1 MDRLHVRGGR
11 PLEGTVQNAGAK
23 NACLSIL
30 SASLLTKKTLTLS
43 NLPALSDVD
52 TMLEILQ
59 RLGTVVERETQGGV
73 VRCTTSEIAD
83 PTAPWDLVRKMR
95 ASFEVLG
102 PLLGRCGRARV
113 SYPGGCLI
121 GVRPVDTHLRGLEAL
136 GARVRTEGGNVVA
149 EAPSGGLRGGDV
161 YLGTPA
167 GSSVGATRN
176 VLMAAV
182 LARGTSVLSSA
193 ACEPEVVDLA
203 HCLQAMGADIEGAG
217 SPTITVRGVDGLDGA
232 EHAIIPDRI
241 EAGTFLV
248 AGALTG
254 GRVRVEGVRP
264 DHHSALLDAFVR
276 AGVPIE
282 KGGDWIETQTRDL
295 RLDPLRPT
303 DITTQ
308 PYPGF
313 PTDLQAQWMAL
324 MLAVPGVSIIT
335 ETIFEDRYMHLPELA
350 RLGASVRRHANSAI
364 VCGGKRLSGANLM
377 ASDLRA
383 SAALVLAG
391 LIAEGKTTIHRVYHL
406 DRGYQRIE
414 VRLGAL
420 GATIR
425 REQQ

>member
-1 MDRLHVRGGR
+1 MDRLHVQGTG
-11 PLEGTVQNAGAK
+11 PLQGTLQNAGAK

-30 SASLLTKKTLTLS
+30 SASLLSKETLS
-43 NLPALSDVD
+43 LTNLPVLSDVE
-52 TMLEILQ
+52 TMIGIL
-59 RLGTVVERETQGGV
+59 RGLGTEIERSGNVAHCRTL
-73 VRCTTSEIAD
+73 RIPD
-83 PTAPWDLVRKMR
+83 PTASWDLVRKMR

-102 PLLGRCGRARV
+102 PLLARCGRARV

-121 GVRPVDTHLRGLEAL
+121 GVRPVDAHLRGLEAL

-149 EAPSGGLRGGDV
+149 AAPAGGLRGGEV

-167 GSSVGATRN
+167 GASVGATRN

-182 LARGTSVLSSA
+182 LAKGQSVLNSA

-203 HCLQAMGADIEGAG
+203 ECLNAMGADVQGAG
-217 SPTITVRGVDGLDGA
+217 SPTIIVRGVDELHGA
-232 EHAIIPDRI
+232 EHRIIPDRI
-241 EAGTFLV
+241 EAGTYLV

-254 GRVRVEGVRP
+254 GRVRVAGLRP
-264 DHHSALLDAFVR
+264 EHHSALLDAFSR

-282 KGGDWIETQTRDL
+282 RGADWLETQARDL
-295 RLDPLRPT
+295 EQDRLQPT

-324 MLAVPGVSIIT
+324 MLAAPGVSIIT
-335 ETIFEDRYMHLPELA
+335 ETIFEDRYMHLAELA
-350 RLGASVRRHANSAI
+350 RLGASVRRQANGAI
-364 VCGGKRLSGANLM
+364 VCGGGPLSGANLT

-391 LIAEGKTTIHRVYHL
+391 LLAEGETVVHRVYHI
-406 DRGYQRIE
+406 DRGYERIE
-414 VRLGAL
+414 ERLNGLGAR
-420 GATIR
+420 IR
-425 REQQ
+425 RETD